1 MAEFKEDLE
10 KAFKYFSDCNFSK
23 ALNIYLRLYNKDP
36 NNLTIIN
43 NIVSTYI
50 KLGDYN
56 QAIKFADIY
65 IDLNDKNVNVL
76 FSKVIG
82 LINLKRYEE
91 ALTVIDRLIELN
103 PKDLKGYVF
112 KYKILNILN
121 KDDEKTKL
129 FRNLKN
135 YDSRTFARLII
146 SLGFLKEQGDDI
158 TLKDFDNMAEAK
170 IKAKSKEIVEDFSFL
185 YEDIVNP
192 FVEYRQNL
200 FKSLLGNLVGEN
212 KDLLK
217 LFSFIDEGNY
227 ETALSY
233 VDDLLNKDLNNLDSI
248 DDENLLDLD
257 SDLDNQNIS
266 MTVEEEVKISI
277 NKDLITDDNKNL
289 LIFKSVILF
298 NLNDEK
304 DALDLI
310 NNLLDIDRKSFE
322 IWSIRAIIQSSL
334 GNYNNASRSFKKALK
349 IDDGNTDLW
358 ILYVYSLLLNG
369 NLDKALKENENALEA
384 VPDNEEFNDNLNNIL
399 NNYEMNN

>member
-1 MAEFKEDLE
+1 
-10 KAFKYFSDCNFSK
+10 
-23 ALNIYLRLYNKDP
+23 
-36 NNLTIIN
+36 
-43 NIVSTYI
+43 
-50 KLGDYN
+50 
-56 QAIKFADIY
+56 
-65 IDLNDKNVNVL
+65 
-76 FSKVIG
+76 
-82 LINLKRYEE
+82 
-91 ALTVIDRLIELN
+91 
-103 PKDLKGYVF
+103 
-112 KYKILNILN
+112 
-121 KDDEKTKL
+121 
-129 FRNLKN
+129 
-135 YDSRTFARLII
+135 
-146 SLGFLKEQGDDI
+146 
-158 TLKDFDNMAEAK
+158 MAEAK
-170 IKAKSKEIVEDFSFL
+170 IKTKSKEIVEDFSFL